1 LTVRKKA
8 LHSFLIA
15 GMMLGN
21 MNGTIVHG
29 ISTVSTS
36 NNVQTQPTKKGIET
50 KTSNKTTSDTV
61 VNKNTKS
68 ETTTESSKKKEQK
81 TEEQKTEEQKTKE
94 QVKETEKLIKGLI
107 SPRYAIEPPTS
118 IPVAP
123 NQLSV
128 EHGNILSEYIQ
139 NGIRSKFDISSDT
152 LTVGDTIVLTNVSP
166 IYYRESP
173 IPLYKPGSGYH
184 TRVENLSPLRDNGAA
199 HPRPVYTINVES
211 KSGNWRMQ
219 LTPTEQATAE
229 DMNLGEIGV
238 VFTRLKLAP
247 PQEEIFEIPRFPY
260 SYWWGNADEGGY
272 SIERISTEFSFD
284 GFSKTNIG
292 NIKASVKEG
301 SHTLEHQQKIPDP
314 KEYIKVDN
322 TRGTVSYE
330 WVKVPDS
337 TKIGKQE
344 VSIKVSDES
353 GRAPVT
359 VNFDLEIKPLIK
371 AIKDSIQIYQ
381 NDPVPKIEEIFEVTH
396 QGSYQLSWVTSTST
410 STPGMY
416 SWQAKVLTQDGREAT
431 ANVNVEIIP
440 DEGLEI
446 ELNSIDEQQLGNTT
460 SLLSNNRFK
469 ELIKKVSFRGTPID
483 IDSLELV
490 GAESLEPNYDTVGEQ
505 ILRLTVQGRRPD
517 VNAMTKG
524 TVEAKVNVR
533 WGSTI
538 LMKTSNGESAGA
550 FSLTLDNSSSNSIPL
565 KITRGLSSPLDVP
578 VGPQVSPF
586 SLYYSFEILRN
597 QQVTYSQDVSNRATL
612 QQIIN
617 QFGNSS
623 STIDVRLNDVIKIY
637 HPEHTINSSV
647 VMIDEKEN
655 DFTYDTPYAY
665 YKVTAYG
672 FEPIPLLDAEVSQ
685 KSFVLGEN
693 TKNIDPASLLKHVT
707 INGRVIDNSLYQ
719 VESSVDFDT
728 STIGTRSM
736 RLKVSMNDGLATKE
750 FDVDY
755 QVKWGSTILL
765 KGLDDATV
773 GAFSLLKE
781 NDQWALHASQ
791 GVSGTDLSQP
801 VNNHFGRDI
810 YYGIE
815 VIENITTKYQYNVL
829 GNQSIREGI
838 EGFNQGKPLNVKQGD
853 VIKVYHAE
861 PTGNSLLMQ
870 DELAKDFTMGSN
882 DAYYEVTEHGLEP
895 ILAISTDTKPQEFSL
910 GDDAAG
916 IDGTQ
921 LINQVTINGTELT
934 PDLYTVKQ
942 LGNFDTTTVGQK
954 ELAIQF
960 DTKDGVV
967 SKVITV
973 PYEVKWGRTIV
984 MKSSTGG
991 SAGVF
996 SLQTTNTTRQLKIH
1010 HGFDSPLDER
1020 LGNDQDLYYS
1030 IEVLRGEKVQYSQKV
1045 PGRVTLQDVI
1055 NSFGTNGTPAVTVQL
1070 DDVIKIYHPQKSPGS
1085 SVLMVDE
1092 LEEDF
1097 TYGSDYAYY
1106 KVTTYGFEAMPVME
1120 VHTANKAFYLAQDV
1134 STASDAELIDRV
1146 TINGKTVDPEEYT
1159 IERRSEIDTTTIGN
1173 KNVAMRVKMNDG
1185 LSSVQLELPY
1195 QVKWGST
1202 FVLKGEE
1209 KEGKRGIVGSFSLLD
1224 QNDELAIYATK
1235 GEDETELNA
1244 PVNPAYGRNAYYRI
1258 DILADPKNKANSLF
1272 PDNIKYTYEVAGNQT
1287 VRQAIEGFNNG
1298 QSLPVEEGDIFR
1310 VYHAETDNQNLL
1322 MWDDIVKNYTAGLNY
1337 AYYEVKNGEFEPITM
1352 IHADVASQELVLGED
1367 TSEVDVTTLVE
1378 NVAFNG
1384 QSLNTELYKVEQT
1397 GAFDTHTT
1405 GEKTVTV
1412 KVSTADGVS
1421 STDIEVPYEVKWGST
1436 IHLKNRKGE
1445 TVGSFGLLK
1454 NSKQIEIQSVQGT
1467 DQTVLKNRVNEYD
1480 DTEVYYGIEILNERK
1495 QSKYQYEVRGTQ
1507 TIEQAISR
1515 FNTGKALAVTP
1526 GDIVKVYHVDTSN
1539 NLLMAEENERNY
1551 TYGSNYAYY
1560 KVTDYGFE
1568 PTGELTVEP
1577 AQPSFA
1583 QGTERVDLKS
1593 LVKEVKVNGRVI
1605 PKNVYTVSLD
1615 GTSEIDTE
1623 TMGSRFVSLDVKV
1636 DRSYGSLSTRTESS
1650 YEIVEPGQE
1659 TTPGEEDANAG
1670 GAEGTDTSN
1679 DPDADG
1685 ISAETGLG
1693 EGSAAEGDESK
1704 LPQTNQTI
1712 NRVLPYIGAC
1722 FLLIVGFVL
1731 WKRKTSKKSFDKQ

>member
-1 LTVRKKA
+1 MKKTKI
-8 LHSFLIA
+8 LNSLMII
-15 GMMLGN
+15 GLVLGS
-21 MNGTIVHG
+21 MNDAVVQA
-29 ISTVSTS
+29 ISS
-36 NNVQTQPTKKGIET
+36 IESKT
-50 KTSNKTTSDTV
+50 EKTSLVEKKQFSIEPNKEEDKINNKKIAIKDESNEKPIEKNKRTSARNNNPSDNFDSVQGNNGNYFKPTTDATLL
-61 VNKNTKS
+61 KIG
-68 ETTTESSKKKEQK
+68 
-81 TEEQKTEEQKTKE
+81 EEQAARVQSDLSKTSINISNLQH
-94 QVKETEKLIKGLI
+94 EKDDSFEVLNFSTCIFPNDKGLVMW
-107 SPRYAIEPPTS
+107 
-118 IPVAP
+118 PVGGR
-123 NQLSV
+123 NVYWTQVDS
-128 EHGNILSEYIQ
+128 NS
-139 NGIRSKFDISSDT
+139 GI
-152 LTVGDTIVLTNVSP
+152 
-166 IYYRESP
+166 
-173 IPLYKPGSGYH
+173 
-184 TRVENLSPLRDNGAA
+184 
-199 HPRPVYTINVES
+199 
-211 KSGNWRMQ
+211 WRMR
-219 LTPTEQATAE
+219 LYAALDSKNEPYLNAK
-229 DMNLGEIGV
+229 
-238 VFTRLKLAP
+238 FTRLKYGSVRGNEVFAFPRVAYVSSPTSNINDMKPFLTKATFEVRLP
-247 PQEEIFEIPRFPY
+247 TAEEEIGKIV
-260 SYWWGNADEGGY
+260 A
-272 SIERISTEFSFD
+272 T
-284 GFSKTNIG
+284 
-292 NIKASVKEG
+292 AKEG
-301 SHTLEHQQKIPDP
+301 THKLMQNAQPIPNPETYLDV
-314 KEYIKVDN
+314 KN
-322 TRGTVSYE
+322 TRG
-330 WVKVPDS
+330 KVEYSWKIAPDTTKVGKQD
-337 TKIGKQE
+337 TKILVK
-344 VSIKVSDES
+344 DES
-353 GRAPVT
+353 GREIEVVVPIT
-359 VNFDLEIKPLIK
+359 VEPLDVEIKGKPGPF
-371 AIKDSIQIYQ
+371 DIYQ
-381 NDPVPKIEEIFEVTH
+381 YDKLPDVTEYFEVTNLY
-396 QGSYQLSWVTSTST
+396 GTYTLKWFDDVNTDS
-410 STPGMY
+410 PGEQT
-416 SWQAKVLTQDGREAT
+416 WRAKVTTSDGREAT
-431 ANVNVEIIP
+431 SSIQMDVTP
-440 DEGLEI
+440 HEGLKVNLKSI
-446 ELNSIDEQQLGNTT
+446 EDRKLGYNYPTFAT
-460 SLLSNNRFK
+460 N
-469 ELIKKVSFRGTPID
+469 FRD
-483 IDSLELV
+483 YIDSVPMHGEPVELRDLEFIPQ
-490 GAESLEPNYDTVGEQ
+490 ESVEADYRIGGLQT
-505 ILRLTVQGRRPD
+505 LKLTVQIKHPNSG
-517 VNAMTKG
+517 VMIKG
-524 TVEAKVNVR
+524 TGEVTLNVL
-533 WGSTI
+533 WDHSI
-538 LMKTSNGESAGA
+538 LMKSINGESAGS
-550 FSLTLDNSSSNSIPL
+550 FTLRTDNSGNETAKVVFGMGIPTSIN
-565 KITRGLSSPLDVP
+565 TA
-578 VGPQVSPF
+578 VGPQSSPF
-586 SLYYSFEILRN
+586 SLYYSFEVLRGET
-597 QQVTYSQDVSNRATL
+597 VVYSQEVTNRATW
-612 QQIIN
+612 QQIMDK
-617 QFGNSS
+617 FGDSTG
-623 STIDVRLNDVIKIY
+623 TIDVRYGDVIKIY
-637 HPEHTINSSV
+637 HPERTPNSSV
-647 VMIDEKEN
+647 LMIDEQEQ
-655 DFTYDTPYAY
+655 DYTYDTAYAY
-665 YKVTAYG
+665 YKITPYG
-672 FEPIPLLDAEVSQ
+672 FDPFPLLEAEASQ

-693 TKNIDPASLLKHVT
+693 TKTIDPASLIKNVT
-707 INGRVIDNSLYQ
+707 INGRVVDSSLYE
-719 VESSVDFDT
+719 VESLIDFDT
-728 STIGTRSM
+728 SSIGTRKM
-736 RLKVSMNDGLATKE
+736 KLKVTMNDGLSAEE
-750 FDVDY
+750 FEVDY
-755 QVKWGSTILL
+755 QVKWGSTFVL
-765 KGLDDATV
+765 KGLNDATV

-781 NDQWALHASQ
+781 DDQWALHASQ

-829 GNQSIREGI
+829 GNQSIRDGI
-838 EGFNQGKPLNVKQGD
+838 EGFNQGKPLDVKQGD

-861 PTGNSLLMQ
+861 PAGNSLLMQ

-895 ILAISTDTKPQEFSL
+895 ILAISTDTKPQEFNL
-910 GDDAAG
+910 GDDASG

-973 PYEVKWGRTIV
+973 PYKVKWGRTIV

-1030 IEVLRGEKVQYSQKV
+1030 IEVLRGERVHYSQEV

-1055 NSFGTNGTPAVTVQL
+1055 NSFGTNGTQAVTVQL

-1134 STASDAELIDRV
+1134 TTAADAELIDRV

-1173 KNVAMRVKMNDG
+1173 KNVSMRVKMNDG

-1202 FVLKGEE
+1202 FVL
-1209 KEGKRGIVGSFSLLD
+1209 
-1224 QNDELAIYATK
+1224 K

-1352 IHADVASQELVLGED
+1352 IYADVASQELVLGED
-1367 TSEVDVTTLVE
+1367 TSEVDVTTLIE

-1384 QSLNTELYKVEQT
+1384 QSLNTELYKVEQM

-1515 FNTGKALAVTP
+1515 FNTGKSLAVTP

-1539 NLLMAEENERNY
+1539 NLLMAEESERNY

-1659 TTPGEEDANAG
+1659 TAPGEEDAS
-1670 GAEGTDTSN
+1670 AEDGTGTSN

-1722 FLLIVGFVL
+1722 FLLIVGFVF
-1731 WKRKTSKKSFDKQ
+1731 WKRKMSKKSFDKQ

>member
-1 LTVRKKA
+1 MDKNTITAKNSEDYGQIIEQGVKERFNYIYSEIMKTYNHKFTVGEVIQVEGPYRVWNFQKEEPGLGIPGDYLTNQ
-8 LHSFLIA
+8 LIYLIA
-15 GMMLGN
+15 FDKLN
-21 MNGTIVHG
+21 N
-29 ISTVSTS
+29 VSTS
-36 NNVQTQPTKKGIET
+36 EG
-50 KTSNKTTSDTV
+50 TT
-61 VNKNTKS
+61 
-68 ETTTESSKKKEQK
+68 
-81 TEEQKTEEQKTKE
+81 
-94 QVKETEKLIKGLI
+94 
-107 SPRYAIEPPTS
+107 
-118 IPVAP
+118 
-123 NQLSV
+123 
-128 EHGNILSEYIQ
+128 
-139 NGIRSKFDISSDT
+139 
-152 LTVGDTIVLTNVSP
+152 
-166 IYYRESP
+166 
-173 IPLYKPGSGYH
+173 
-184 TRVENLSPLRDNGAA
+184 
-199 HPRPVYTINVES
+199 
-211 KSGNWRMQ
+211 KSGNWHVRFHLRESSNPLDNTVDITM
-219 LTPTEQATAE
+219 
-229 DMNLGEIGV
+229 
-238 VFTRLKLAP
+238 TRLANNPVAGNEVIEDIRLDHIYSMGNGYKLYP
-247 PQEEIFEIPRFPY
+247 MNGSVSFT
-260 SYWWGNADEGGY
+260 SADEA
-272 SIERISTEFSFD
+272 
-284 GFSKTNIG
+284 IG
-292 NIKASVKEG
+292 
-301 SHTLEHQQKIPDP
+301 D
-314 KEYIKVDN
+314 IKVTVKNGPHNLDEGQDVTN
-322 TRGTVSYE
+322 LQLLDYLNVSNEKGTVSASWVE
-330 WVKVPDS
+330 KPDTAKVGEQKGKVKV
-337 TKIGKQE
+337 T
-344 VSIKVSDES
+344 
-353 GRAPVT
+353 
-359 VNFDLEIKPLIK
+359 
-371 AIKDSIQIYQ
+371 DSITSRETVVEVPFVVKPGPLKMTPKVGNFEIYQ
-381 NDPVPKIEEIFEVTH
+381 YDKLPEATNYFDVPNANGTYTVEWLNNVNTD
-396 QGSYQLSWVTSTST
+396 V
-410 STPGMY
+410 PGLQN
-416 SWQAKVLTQDGREAT
+416 WQAKATASDGRTAEASVSF
-431 ANVNVEIIP
+431 NVTP
-440 DEGLEI
+440 HEGLKVQLKPI
-446 ELNSIDEQQLGNTT
+446 EERVMGNEYPSFASNFKDYIDTVTMHGET
-460 SLLSNNRFK
+460 
-469 ELIKKVSFRGTPID
+469 VPID
-483 IDSLELV
+483 NLEFVASESSTPDYTYV
-490 GAESLEPNYDTVGEQ
+490 GTQSVK
-505 ILRLTVQGRRPD
+505 LTVQTRHPNSG
-517 VNAMTKG
+517 AIIKG
-524 TVEAKVNVR
+524 TGETTLNVL
-533 WGSTI
+533 WGHTIFMKST
-538 LMKTSNGESAGA
+538 TGNSAGA
-550 FSLTLDNSSSNSIPL
+550 FSLKTDNSGSSTAKIVFGTGIPS
-565 KITRGLSSPLDVP
+565 TMNTA
-578 VGPQVSPF
+578 VGPLTSPF
-586 SLYYSFEILRN
+586 SLYYSFEVLRGATT
-597 QQVTYSQDVSNRATL
+597 VYSQDVSNRATL
-612 QQIIN
+612 QQIMD
-617 QFGNSS
+617 QFGNTS
-623 STIDVRLNDVIKIY
+623 STIDVRYGDVIKIY
-637 HPEHTINSSV
+637 HPERTPNSSV
-647 VMIDEKEN
+647 VMIDEKEE
-655 DFTYDTPYAY
+655 DYTYDSEYAY
-665 YKVTAYG
+665 YKITPYG
-672 FEPIPLLDAEVSQ
+672 FDPFPVLDAEPSQ

-693 TKNIDPASLLKHVT
+693 TSVIEPASLLKNVT
-707 INGRVIDNSLYQ
+707 INGRAIDSKDYT
-719 VESSVDFDT
+719 VEALVDFDT
-728 STIGTRSM
+728 HAIGSRKMNLNVTT
-736 RLKVSMNDGLATKE
+736 NDGLATKE
-750 FDVDY
+750 FEVDY
-755 QVKWGSTILL
+755 QVKWGSTFVL

-801 VNNHFGRDI
+801 VNNYFGRDT

-815 VIENITTKYQYNVL
+815 VIENITTKYQYNVR

-882 DAYYEVTEHGLEP
+882 DAYYEVTEYGLEP

-910 GDDAAG
+910 GDDATG

-921 LINQVTINGTELT
+921 LINQVTVNGTELT

-960 DTKDGVV
+960 DTKDGVL

-996 SLQTTNTTRQLKIH
+996 SLQTTNSTRQLKIH

-1030 IEVLRGEKVQYSQKV
+1030 IEVLRGERVQYSQEV

-1055 NSFGTNGTPAVTVQL
+1055 NSFGSNGTQAVNVQI

-1085 SVLMVDE
+1085 SVLMIDE
-1092 LEEDF
+1092 QEEDF

-1134 STASDAELIDRV
+1134 TNTSDAELIDRV

-1173 KNVAMRVKMNDG
+1173 KNVTMRVKMNDG
-1185 LSSVQLELPY
+1185 LSSMQIELPY

-1209 KEGKRGIVGSFSLLD
+1209 KEGKKGIVGSFSLLD

-1244 PVNPAYGRNAYYRI
+1244 PVNSAYGRNAYYRI

-1287 VRQAIEGFNNG
+1287 VRQAIQGFNNG
-1298 QSLPVEEGDIFR
+1298 QPLAVEEGDIFR
-1310 VYHAETDNQNLL
+1310 IYHAETDNQNLL

-1352 IHADVASQELVLGED
+1352 IQADVASQELVLGED
-1367 TSEVDVTTLVE
+1367 TSAVDATTLIDH
-1378 NVAFNG
+1378 VAFNG
-1384 QSLNTELYKVEQT
+1384 QSLNAELYKVEQT

-1412 KVSTADGVS
+1412 RVSTADGVS

-1454 NSKQIEIQSVQGT
+1454 NNKQIEIQSVQGT

-1515 FNTGKALAVTP
+1515 FNTGKPLAVTT

-1659 TTPGEEDANAG
+1659 TTPGEEDAS
-1670 GAEGTDTSN
+1670 AEGSTGTSN
-1679 DPDADG
+1679 DSEADG

-1693 EGSAAEGDESK
+1693 EGSGAEGDESK

-1712 NRVLPYIGAC
+1712 NQVLPYVGAC
-1722 FLLIVGFVL
+1722 FLLVVGFVL
-1731 WKRKTSKKSFDKQ
+1731 WKRKMSKKSVDKQ

>member
-1 LTVRKKA
+1 MSIRRKII
-8 LHSFLIA
+8 HSVLVG
-15 GMMLGN
+15 GMLLGN
-21 MNGTIVHG
+21 LNGVIVQSVSAVTQRNNEQV
-29 ISTVSTS
+29 ISNKKSLTNNVMGTKENNTVS
-36 NNVQTQPTKKGIET
+36 
-50 KTSNKTTSDTV
+50 SNKAKK
-61 VNKNTKS
+61 VNENNLNTRYSEEEVKKIIAEAIDDRFGYLYSEAMKS
-68 ETTTESSKKKEQK
+68 FDHNFKIGEAIKVEGDYRTWNFP
-81 TEEQKTEEQKTKE
+81 TEE
-94 QVKETEKLIKGLI
+94 
-107 SPRYAIEPPTS
+107 PS
-118 IPVAP
+118 IPIPESYLVGQIYLINRMTLNP
-123 NQLSV
+123 
-128 EHGNILSEYIQ
+128 EWTSE
-139 NGIRSKFDISSDT
+139 GIT
-152 LTVGDTIVLTNVSP
+152 
-166 IYYRESP
+166 
-173 IPLYKPGSGYH
+173 
-184 TRVENLSPLRDNGAA
+184 
-199 HPRPVYTINVES
+199 
-211 KSGNWRMQ
+211 KSGNWHVRFELKDRGQTLDNAGATITMTRLANNPVNGNEILENVRLDHLYSLRSNGFGIELYRMNGNVSF
-219 LTPTEQATAE
+219 LSAEQAIGDIKVTVKNGSHNLDEGQDVANLKLLDYLDVSNAKGTVSASWVEKPDTSKVGEQKGKVKVTDSVTSRETIVDVPFNVKPGPLRMTAKSGNFEVYQYDRLPDPKDYFEVPNANGTYIVEWLSNVNTNVSGVQNWQAKATAE
-229 DMNLGEIGV
+229 DGRTAE
-238 VFTRLKLAP
+238 
-247 PQEEIFEIPRFPY
+247 
-260 SYWWGNADEGGY
+260 
-272 SIERISTEFSFD
+272 
-284 GFSKTNIG
+284 
-292 NIKASVKEG
+292 ASVTINVKPHEG
-301 SHTLEHQQKIPDP
+301 LKVQLKPIEDRVMGN
-314 KEYIKVDN
+314 EYPSFASNFKDYIDSVTMNGVPVAVD
-322 TRGTVSYE
+322 
-330 WVKVPDS
+330 
-337 TKIGKQE
+337 
-344 VSIKVSDES
+344 
-353 GRAPVT
+353 
-359 VNFDLEIKPLIK
+359 DLE
-371 AIKDSIQIYQ
+371 
-381 NDPVPKIEEIFEVTH
+381 F
-396 QGSYQLSWVTSTST
+396 
-410 STPGMY
+410 
-416 SWQAKVLTQDGREAT
+416 
-431 ANVNVEIIP
+431 VE
-440 DEGLEI
+440 
-446 ELNSIDEQQLGNTT
+446 
-460 SLLSNNRFK
+460 
-469 ELIKKVSFRGTPID
+469 
-483 IDSLELV
+483 
-490 GAESLEPNYDTVGEQ
+490 AESSEPNFTYTGTQPVK
-505 ILRLTVQGRRPD
+505 LTVQTRHSNSG
-517 VNAMTKG
+517 VMIKG
-524 TVEAKVNVR
+524 TGETTVNVL
-533 WGSTI
+533 WGHTI
-538 LMKTSNGESAGA
+538 YMRSATGASAGS
-550 FSLTLDNSSSNSIPL
+550 FSLKTDNSGNPTAKIVFGTGIP
-565 KITRGLSSPLDVP
+565 SAMNVA
-578 VGPQVSPF
+578 VGPLSSPF
-586 SLYYSFEILRN
+586 SLYYSFEVLRGN
-597 QQVTYSQDVSNRATL
+597 TVVYSQDVSNRATL
-612 QQIIN
+612 QQIMD
-617 QFGNSS
+617 QFGNTS
-623 STIDVRLNDVIKIY
+623 STIDVRYDDVIKIY
-637 HPEHTINSSV
+637 HPERTPNSSV
-647 VMIDEKEN
+647 VMIDEKEE
-655 DFTYDTPYAY
+655 DYTYDSEYAY
-665 YKVTAYG
+665 YKITPYG
-672 FEPIPLLDAEVSQ
+672 FDPFPVLDAESSQ

-693 TKNIDPASLLKHVT
+693 TSMIEPASLLKNVT
-707 INGRVIDNSLYQ
+707 INGRTIDSKDYT
-719 VESSVDFDT
+719 VEALVDFDT
-728 STIGTRSM
+728 HAIGARKMNLNVTT
-736 RLKVSMNDGLATKE
+736 NDGLATKE
-750 FDVDY
+750 FEVDY
-755 QVKWGSTILL
+755 QVKWGSTFVL
-765 KGLDDATV
+765 KGLDNATV

-781 NDQWALHASQ
+781 NDQWALHASP

-801 VNNHFGRDI
+801 VNNHFGRDT

-910 GDDAAG
+910 GDDATG

-1030 IEVLRGEKVQYSQKV
+1030 IEVLRGERVQYSQEV

-1055 NSFGTNGTPAVTVQL
+1055 NGFGTNGTQAVTVQL

-1134 STASDAELIDRV
+1134 TTAADAELIDRV

-1159 IERRSEIDTTTIGN
+1159 IERRSEIDTTTVGN

-1185 LSSVQLELPY
+1185 LTSVQVELPY

-1202 FVLKGEE
+1202 FILKGEE
-1209 KEGKRGIVGSFSLLD
+1209 KEGKKGIVGSFSLLD
-1224 QNDELAIYATK
+1224 QNDQLAIYATK

-1244 PVNPAYGRNAYYRI
+1244 PVNSAYGRNAYYRI

-1272 PDNIKYTYEVAGNQT
+1272 PNNIKYTYEVAGNQT

-1367 TSEVDVTTLVE
+1367 TSEVDVTTLID

-1515 FNTGKALAVTP
+1515 FNTGKSLAVTP

-1583 QGTERVDLKS
+1583 QGTARVDLKS

-1615 GTSEIDTE
+1615 GSSEIDTE

-1659 TTPGEEDANAG
+1659 TTPGEEDAS
-1670 GAEGTDTSN
+1670 AEDGTGTSN
-1679 DPDADG
+1679 DPNADG

-1722 FLLIVGFVL
+1722 FLLVVGFVL
-1731 WKRKTSKKSFDKQ
+1731 WKRKMSKKSFDKQ

>member
-1 LTVRKKA
+1 MSIRRKII
-8 LHSFLIA
+8 HSVLVG
-15 GMMLGN
+15 GMLLGN
-21 MNGTIVHG
+21 LNRVIVQSVSAVTQRNNEQVISNKKSLTNNVMGTKKNN
-29 ISTVSTS
+29 TVS
-36 NNVQTQPTKKGIET
+36 
-50 KTSNKTTSDTV
+50 SNKAKK
-61 VNKNTKS
+61 VNENNLNTRYSEEEVKKIIAEAIDDRFGYLYSEAMKS
-68 ETTTESSKKKEQK
+68 FDHNFKIGEAIKVEGDYRTWNFP
-81 TEEQKTEEQKTKE
+81 TEE
-94 QVKETEKLIKGLI
+94 
-107 SPRYAIEPPTS
+107 PS
-118 IPVAP
+118 IPIPESYLVGQIYLINRMTLNP
-123 NQLSV
+123 
-128 EHGNILSEYIQ
+128 EWTSE
-139 NGIRSKFDISSDT
+139 GIT
-152 LTVGDTIVLTNVSP
+152 
-166 IYYRESP
+166 
-173 IPLYKPGSGYH
+173 
-184 TRVENLSPLRDNGAA
+184 
-199 HPRPVYTINVES
+199 
-211 KSGNWRMQ
+211 KSGNWHVRFELKDRGQTLDNAGATITMTRLANNPVNGNEILENVRLDHLYSLRSNGFGIELYRMNGNVSF
-219 LTPTEQATAE
+219 LSAEQAIGDIKVTVKNGPHNLDEGQDVANLKLLDYLDVSNAKGTVSASWVEKPDTSKVGEQKGKVKVTDSVTSRETIVDVPFNVKPGPLRMTAKSGNFEVYQYDRLPDPKDYFEVPNANGTYIVEWLSNVNTNVSGVQNWQAKATAE
-229 DMNLGEIGV
+229 DGRTAE
-238 VFTRLKLAP
+238 
-247 PQEEIFEIPRFPY
+247 
-260 SYWWGNADEGGY
+260 
-272 SIERISTEFSFD
+272 
-284 GFSKTNIG
+284 
-292 NIKASVKEG
+292 ASVTINVKPHEG
-301 SHTLEHQQKIPDP
+301 LNVQLKPIEDRVMGN
-314 KEYIKVDN
+314 EYPSFASNFKDYIDSVTMNGVPVAVD
-322 TRGTVSYE
+322 
-330 WVKVPDS
+330 
-337 TKIGKQE
+337 
-344 VSIKVSDES
+344 
-353 GRAPVT
+353 
-359 VNFDLEIKPLIK
+359 DLE
-371 AIKDSIQIYQ
+371 
-381 NDPVPKIEEIFEVTH
+381 F
-396 QGSYQLSWVTSTST
+396 
-410 STPGMY
+410 
-416 SWQAKVLTQDGREAT
+416 
-431 ANVNVEIIP
+431 VE
-440 DEGLEI
+440 
-446 ELNSIDEQQLGNTT
+446 
-460 SLLSNNRFK
+460 
-469 ELIKKVSFRGTPID
+469 
-483 IDSLELV
+483 
-490 GAESLEPNYDTVGEQ
+490 AESSEPNFTYTGTQPVK
-505 ILRLTVQGRRPD
+505 LTVQTRHSNSG
-517 VNAMTKG
+517 VMIKG
-524 TVEAKVNVR
+524 TGETTINVI
-533 WGSTI
+533 WGHTI
-538 LMKTSNGESAGA
+538 YMRSATGASAGS
-550 FSLTLDNSSSNSIPL
+550 FSLKTDNSGNPTAKIVFGTGIP
-565 KITRGLSSPLDVP
+565 SAMNVA
-578 VGPQVSPF
+578 VGPLSSPF
-586 SLYYSFEILRN
+586 SLYYSFEVLRGDT
-597 QQVTYSQDVSNRATL
+597 VVYSQDVSNRATL
-612 QQIIN
+612 QQIMD
-617 QFGNSS
+617 QFGNTSS
-623 STIDVRLNDVIKIY
+623 MIDVRYDDVIKIY
-637 HPEHTINSSV
+637 HPERTPNSSV
-647 VMIDEKEN
+647 VMIDEKEE
-655 DFTYDTPYAY
+655 DYTYDSEYAY
-665 YKVTAYG
+665 YKITPYG
-672 FEPIPLLDAEVSQ
+672 FDPFPVLDAESSQ

-693 TKNIDPASLLKHVT
+693 TSVIEPASLLKNVT
-707 INGRVIDNSLYQ
+707 INGRTIDSKDYT
-719 VESSVDFDT
+719 VEALVDFDT
-728 STIGTRSM
+728 HTIGARKMNLNVTT
-736 RLKVSMNDGLATKE
+736 NDGLATKE
-750 FDVDY
+750 FEVDY
-755 QVKWGSTILL
+755 QVKWGSTFVL

-838 EGFNQGKPLNVKQGD
+838 EGFNQGKPLDVKQGD

-1030 IEVLRGEKVQYSQKV
+1030 IEVLRGERVQYSQEV

-1055 NSFGTNGTPAVTVQL
+1055 NSFGTNGTQAVTVQL

-1134 STASDAELIDRV
+1134 TTVADAELIDRV

-1244 PVNPAYGRNAYYRI
+1244 PVNSAYGRNAYYRI

-1298 QSLPVEEGDIFR
+1298 ESLPVEEGDIFR

-1515 FNTGKALAVTP
+1515 FNTGKSLAVTT

-1659 TTPGEEDANAG
+1659 TTPGEEDATAG
-1670 GAEGTDTSN
+1670 EGAEGTDTSN
-1679 DPDADG
+1679 DPDAEG

-1693 EGSAAEGDESK
+1693 EAYGADGNGSN

-1712 NRVLPYIGAC
+1712 NRVLPYIGVC
-1722 FLLIVGFVL
+1722 LLLAVGFVL
-1731 WKRKTSKKSFDKQ
+1731 WKRKTAKN

>member
-1 LTVRKKA
+1 MSIRRKII
-8 LHSFLIA
+8 HSVLVG
-15 GMMLGN
+15 GMLLGN
-21 MNGTIVHG
+21 LNGVIVQSVSAVTQRNNEQV
-29 ISTVSTS
+29 ISNKKSLTNNVMGTKENNTVS
-36 NNVQTQPTKKGIET
+36 
-50 KTSNKTTSDTV
+50 SNKAKKVNENNLNTRYSEEEVKKIIAEAIDDRFGYLYSEAMTSFDHNFKIGEAIKVEGDYRTW
-61 VNKNTKS
+61 NFP
-68 ETTTESSKKKEQK
+68 
-81 TEEQKTEEQKTKE
+81 TEE
-94 QVKETEKLIKGLI
+94 
-107 SPRYAIEPPTS
+107 PS
-118 IPVAP
+118 IPIPESYLVGQIYLINRMTLNP
-123 NQLSV
+123 
-128 EHGNILSEYIQ
+128 EWTSE
-139 NGIRSKFDISSDT
+139 GIT
-152 LTVGDTIVLTNVSP
+152 
-166 IYYRESP
+166 
-173 IPLYKPGSGYH
+173 
-184 TRVENLSPLRDNGAA
+184 
-199 HPRPVYTINVES
+199 
-211 KSGNWRMQ
+211 KSGNWHVRFELKDRGQTLDNAGATITMTRLANNPVNGNEILENVRLDHLYSLRSNGFGIELYRMNGNVSF
-219 LTPTEQATAE
+219 LSAEQAIGDIKVTVKNGPHNLDEGQDVANLKLLDYLDVSNAKGTVSASWVEKPDTSKVGEQKGKVKVTDSVTSRETIVDVPFNVKPGPLRMTAKSGNFEVYQYDRLPDPKDYFEVPNANGTYIVEWLSNVNTNVSGVQNWQAKATAE
-229 DMNLGEIGV
+229 DGRTAE
-238 VFTRLKLAP
+238 
-247 PQEEIFEIPRFPY
+247 
-260 SYWWGNADEGGY
+260 
-272 SIERISTEFSFD
+272 
-284 GFSKTNIG
+284 
-292 NIKASVKEG
+292 ASVTINVKPHEG
-301 SHTLEHQQKIPDP
+301 LKVQLKPIEDRVMGN
-314 KEYIKVDN
+314 EYPSFASNFKDYIDSVTMNGVPVAVD
-322 TRGTVSYE
+322 
-330 WVKVPDS
+330 
-337 TKIGKQE
+337 
-344 VSIKVSDES
+344 
-353 GRAPVT
+353 
-359 VNFDLEIKPLIK
+359 DLE
-371 AIKDSIQIYQ
+371 
-381 NDPVPKIEEIFEVTH
+381 F
-396 QGSYQLSWVTSTST
+396 
-410 STPGMY
+410 
-416 SWQAKVLTQDGREAT
+416 
-431 ANVNVEIIP
+431 VE
-440 DEGLEI
+440 
-446 ELNSIDEQQLGNTT
+446 
-460 SLLSNNRFK
+460 
-469 ELIKKVSFRGTPID
+469 
-483 IDSLELV
+483 
-490 GAESLEPNYDTVGEQ
+490 AESSEPNFTYTGTQPVK
-505 ILRLTVQGRRPD
+505 LTVQTRHSNSG
-517 VNAMTKG
+517 VMIKG
-524 TVEAKVNVR
+524 TGETTVNVL
-533 WGSTI
+533 WGHTI
-538 LMKTSNGESAGA
+538 YMRSATGASAGS
-550 FSLTLDNSSSNSIPL
+550 FSLKTDNSGNPTAKIVFGTGIP
-565 KITRGLSSPLDVP
+565 SAMNVA
-578 VGPQVSPF
+578 VGPLSSPF
-586 SLYYSFEILRN
+586 SLYYSFEVLRGN
-597 QQVTYSQDVSNRATL
+597 TVVYSQDVSNRATL
-612 QQIIN
+612 QQIMD
-617 QFGNSS
+617 QFGNTS
-623 STIDVRLNDVIKIY
+623 STIDVRYDDVIKIY
-637 HPEHTINSSV
+637 HPERTPNSSV
-647 VMIDEKEN
+647 VMIDEKEE
-655 DFTYDTPYAY
+655 DYTYDSEYAY
-665 YKVTAYG
+665 YKITPYG
-672 FEPIPLLDAEVSQ
+672 FDPFPVLDAESSQ

-693 TKNIDPASLLKHVT
+693 TSMIEPASLLKNVT
-707 INGRVIDNSLYQ
+707 INGRTIDSKDYT
-719 VESSVDFDT
+719 VEALVDFDT
-728 STIGTRSM
+728 HAIGARKMNLNVTT
-736 RLKVSMNDGLATKE
+736 NDGLATKE
-750 FDVDY
+750 FEVDY
-755 QVKWGSTILL
+755 QVKWGSTFVL
-765 KGLDDATV
+765 KGLDNATV

-781 NDQWALHASQ
+781 NDQWALHASP

-801 VNNHFGRDI
+801 VNNHFGRDT

-910 GDDAAG
+910 GDDATG

-1030 IEVLRGEKVQYSQKV
+1030 IEVLRGERVQYSQEV

-1055 NSFGTNGTPAVTVQL
+1055 KGFGTNGTQAVTVQL

-1134 STASDAELIDRV
+1134 TTAADAELIDRV

-1159 IERRSEIDTTTIGN
+1159 IERRSEIDTTTVGN

-1185 LSSVQLELPY
+1185 LTSVQVELPY

-1202 FVLKGEE
+1202 FILKGEE
-1209 KEGKRGIVGSFSLLD
+1209 KEGKKGIVGSFSLLD
-1224 QNDELAIYATK
+1224 QNDQLAIYATK

-1244 PVNPAYGRNAYYRI
+1244 PVNSAYGRNAYYRI

-1367 TSEVDVTTLVE
+1367 TSEVDVTTLID
-1378 NVAFNG
+1378 NVAFNR

-1515 FNTGKALAVTP
+1515 FNTGKSLAVTP

-1615 GTSEIDTE
+1615 GSSEIDTE

-1659 TTPGEEDANAG
+1659 TTPGEEDAS
-1670 GAEGTDTSN
+1670 AEDGTGTSN
-1679 DPDADG
+1679 DPNADG

-1722 FLLIVGFVL
+1722 FVLVVGFVL
-1731 WKRKTSKKSFDKQ
+1731 WKRKMSKKSFDKQ

>member
-1 LTVRKKA
+1 MSIRRKIIHSVLVGGMLLGNLNGVIVQGVSAVTQRNNEQVISNKKSLTNNVMGTKENNTISSNKAKKVNENNLNTRYSEEEVKKIIAEAIDDRFGYLYSEAMKSFDHNFKIGEAIKVEGDYRTWNFPTEEPSIPIPESYLVGQIYLINRMTLNPEWTSEGITRSGNWHVRFELKDRGQILDNA
-8 LHSFLIA
+8 GATVTITRLANNPVNGNEILENVRLDHLYSLRSNGFGIELYRMNGNVSFLSAEQAIGDIKVTVKNGPHNLDEGQDVA
-15 GMMLGN
+15 NLKLLDYLDVSNAKGTVSASWVEKPDTSKVGEQKGKVKVTDSVTSRETIVDVPFNVKPGPLRMTAKSGN
-21 MNGTIVHG
+21 FEIYQYDRLPDPKDYFDVPNANGTYSIEWL
-29 ISTVSTS
+29 S
-36 NNVQTQPTKKGIET
+36 N
-50 KTSNKTTSDTV
+50 
-61 VNKNTKS
+61 VN
-68 ETTTESSKKKEQK
+68 
-81 TEEQKTEEQKTKE
+81 
-94 QVKETEKLIKGLI
+94 
-107 SPRYAIEPPTS
+107 
-118 IPVAP
+118 
-123 NQLSV
+123 
-128 EHGNILSEYIQ
+128 
-139 NGIRSKFDISSDT
+139 
-152 LTVGDTIVLTNVSP
+152 TNVS
-166 IYYRESP
+166 
-173 IPLYKPGSGYH
+173 G
-184 TRVENLSPLRDNGAA
+184 VQ
-199 HPRPVYTINVES
+199 
-211 KSGNWRMQ
+211 NWQ
-219 LTPTEQATAE
+219 AKATAE
-229 DMNLGEIGV
+229 DGRTAE
-238 VFTRLKLAP
+238 
-247 PQEEIFEIPRFPY
+247 
-260 SYWWGNADEGGY
+260 
-272 SIERISTEFSFD
+272 
-284 GFSKTNIG
+284 
-292 NIKASVKEG
+292 ASVPINVKPHEG
-301 SHTLEHQQKIPDP
+301 LKVQLKPIEDRVMGNEYPSFASNFKDYIDSVTMHGVPVAVDDLEFVEAESSEPNFT
-314 KEYIKVDN
+314 Y
-322 TRGTVSYE
+322 T
-330 WVKVPDS
+330 
-337 TKIGKQE
+337 GKQ
-344 VSIKVSDES
+344 
-353 GRAPVT
+353 PV
-359 VNFDLEIKPLIK
+359 K
-371 AIKDSIQIYQ
+371 
-381 NDPVPKIEEIFEVTH
+381 
-396 QGSYQLSWVTSTST
+396 
-410 STPGMY
+410 
-416 SWQAKVLTQDGREAT
+416 
-431 ANVNVEIIP
+431 
-440 DEGLEI
+440 
-446 ELNSIDEQQLGNTT
+446 
-460 SLLSNNRFK
+460 
-469 ELIKKVSFRGTPID
+469 
-483 IDSLELV
+483 
-490 GAESLEPNYDTVGEQ
+490 
-505 ILRLTVQGRRPD
+505 LTVQTRHTNSG
-517 VNAMTKG
+517 VMIKG
-524 TVEAKVNVR
+524 TGETTINVL
-533 WGSTI
+533 WGHTI
-538 LMKTSNGESAGA
+538 YMRSATGASAGS
-550 FSLTLDNSSSNSIPL
+550 FSLKTDNSGNPTAKIVFGTGIP
-565 KITRGLSSPLDVP
+565 SAMNVA
-578 VGPQVSPF
+578 VGPLSSPF
-586 SLYYSFEILRN
+586 SLYYSFEVLRGDT
-597 QQVTYSQDVSNRATL
+597 VVYSQDVSNRATL
-612 QQIIN
+612 QQIMD
-617 QFGNSS
+617 QFGNTS
-623 STIDVRLNDVIKIY
+623 STIDVRYDDVIKIY
-637 HPEHTINSSV
+637 HPERTPNSSV
-647 VMIDEKEN
+647 VMIDEKEE
-655 DFTYDTPYAY
+655 DYTYDSEYAY
-665 YKVTAYG
+665 YKITPYG
-672 FEPIPLLDAEVSQ
+672 FDPFPVLDAESSQ

-693 TKNIDPASLLKHVT
+693 TSMIEPASLLKNVT
-707 INGRVIDNSLYQ
+707 INGRTIDSKDYT
-719 VESSVDFDT
+719 VEALVDFDT
-728 STIGTRSM
+728 HTIGARKMNLNVTT
-736 RLKVSMNDGLATKE
+736 NDGLATKE
-750 FDVDY
+750 FEVDY
-755 QVKWGSTILL
+755 QVKWGSTFVL

-910 GDDAAG
+910 GDDATE

-921 LINQVTINGTELT
+921 LINYVTINGTELT

-1030 IEVLRGEKVQYSQKV
+1030 IEVLRGEKVQYSQEV
-1045 PGRVTLQDVI
+1045 LGRVTLQDVI

-1106 KVTTYGFEAMPVME
+1106 KVTIYGFEAMPVME

-1134 STASDAELIDRV
+1134 TTAADAELIDRV

-1173 KNVAMRVKMNDG
+1173 KNVSMRVKMNDG

-1202 FVLKGEE
+1202 FILKGEE
-1209 KEGKRGIVGSFSLLD
+1209 KEEKRGIVGSFSLLD

-1244 PVNPAYGRNAYYRI
+1244 PVNSAYGRNAYYRI

-1384 QSLNTELYKVEQT
+1384 QSLNTELYKVEKT

-1515 FNTGKALAVTP
+1515 FNTGKSLAVTT

-1568 PTGELTVEP
+1568 PTGELTVES

-1670 GAEGTDTSN
+1670 GAEGTGTSN

>member
-1 LTVRKKA
+1 MKKTKI
-8 LHSFLIA
+8 LNSLMII
-15 GMMLGN
+15 GLVLGS
-21 MNGTIVHG
+21 MNDAVVQA
-29 ISTVSTS
+29 ISS
-36 NNVQTQPTKKGIET
+36 IESKT
-50 KTSNKTTSDTV
+50 EKTSLVEKKQFSIEPNKEEDKINNKKIAIKDESNEQPIEKNKRTSARNNNPSDNFDSVQGNNGNYFKPTTDATLL
-61 VNKNTKS
+61 KIG
-68 ETTTESSKKKEQK
+68 
-81 TEEQKTEEQKTKE
+81 EEQAARVQSDLSKTSINISNLQH
-94 QVKETEKLIKGLI
+94 EKDDSFEVLNFSTCIFPNDKGLVMWPI
-107 SPRYAIEPPTS
+107 NGGR
-118 IPVAP
+118 
-123 NQLSV
+123 NSV
-128 EHGNILSEYIQ
+128 YWTQVDSNS
-139 NGIRSKFDISSDT
+139 GI
-152 LTVGDTIVLTNVSP
+152 
-166 IYYRESP
+166 
-173 IPLYKPGSGYH
+173 
-184 TRVENLSPLRDNGAA
+184 
-199 HPRPVYTINVES
+199 
-211 KSGNWRMQ
+211 WRMR
-219 LTPTEQATAE
+219 LYAAMDSKNEPYLNAK
-229 DMNLGEIGV
+229 
-238 VFTRLKLAP
+238 FTRLKYGSVSGNEVFAFPRVAYLSNPTGHINDMKPFLTKATFEVRLP
-247 PQEEIFEIPRFPY
+247 TAEEEIGKIV
-260 SYWWGNADEGGY
+260 A
-272 SIERISTEFSFD
+272 T
-284 GFSKTNIG
+284 
-292 NIKASVKEG
+292 AKEG
-301 SHTLEHQQKIPDP
+301 THKLMQNAQPIPNPETYLDV
-314 KEYIKVDN
+314 KN
-322 TRGTVSYE
+322 TRG
-330 WVKVPDS
+330 KVEYSWKIAPDTTKVGKQD
-337 TKIGKQE
+337 TKILVK
-344 VSIKVSDES
+344 DES
-353 GRAPVT
+353 GREIEVVVPIT
-359 VNFDLEIKPLIK
+359 VEPLAVEIKGKPGPF
-371 AIKDSIQIYQ
+371 DIYQ
-381 NDPVPKIEEIFEVTH
+381 YDKLPDVTEYFEVTNLY
-396 QGSYQLSWVTSTST
+396 GTYTLKWFDDVNTDS
-410 STPGMY
+410 PGEQT
-416 SWQAKVLTQDGREAT
+416 WRAKVTTSDGREAT
-431 ANVNVEIIP
+431 SSIQMDVTP
-440 DEGLEI
+440 HEGLKVNLKSI
-446 ELNSIDEQQLGNTT
+446 EDRKLGYNYPTFAT
-460 SLLSNNRFK
+460 N
-469 ELIKKVSFRGTPID
+469 FRD
-483 IDSLELV
+483 YIDSVTMHGEPVELRDLEFIPQESAEADYRIV
-490 GAESLEPNYDTVGEQ
+490 GLQT
-505 ILRLTVQGRRPD
+505 LKLTVQTKHPNSG
-517 VNAMTKG
+517 VMIKG
-524 TVEAKVNVR
+524 TGEVTLNVL
-533 WGSTI
+533 WDHSI
-538 LMKTSNGESAGA
+538 LMKSINGESAGS
-550 FSLTLDNSSSNSIPL
+550 FTLRTDNSGNETAKVVFGMGIPTSIN
-565 KITRGLSSPLDVP
+565 TA
-578 VGPQVSPF
+578 VGPQSTPF
-586 SLYYSFEILRN
+586 SLYYSFEVLRGET
-597 QQVTYSQDVSNRATL
+597 VIYSQEVTNRATW
-612 QQIIN
+612 QQIMDK
-617 QFGNSS
+617 FGDSTG
-623 STIDVRLNDVIKIY
+623 TIDVHYGDVIKIY
-637 HPEHTINSSV
+637 HPERTPNSSV
-647 VMIDEKEN
+647 LMIDEQEQ
-655 DFTYDTPYAY
+655 DYTYDTTYAY
-665 YKVTAYG
+665 YKITPYG
-672 FEPIPLLDAEVSQ
+672 FDPFPLLEAEASQ

-693 TKNIDPASLLKHVT
+693 TKTIDPASLIKNVT
-707 INGRVIDNSLYQ
+707 INGRLVDSSSYE
-719 VESSVDFDT
+719 VESLIDFDT
-728 STIGTRSM
+728 SSIGTRKM
-736 RLKVSMNDGLATKE
+736 KLKVTMNDGLSAEE
-750 FDVDY
+750 FEVDY
-755 QVKWGSTILL
+755 QVKWGSTFVL
-765 KGLDDATV
+765 KGLNDATV

-791 GVSGTDLSQP
+791 GVNGTDLSQP

-829 GNQSIREGI
+829 GNQSIKEGI
-838 EGFNQGKPLNVKQGD
+838 EGFNQGKPLTVKQGD

-870 DELAKDFTMGSN
+870 DEIAKDFTMGSN

-910 GDDAAG
+910 GDDASG

-973 PYEVKWGRTIV
+973 PYKVKWGRTIV

-1010 HGFDSPLDER
+1010 QGFDSPLDER

-1030 IEVLRGEKVQYSQKV
+1030 IEVLRGEKVQYSQEV
-1045 PGRVTLQDVI
+1045 PGRVTLQEVI

-1085 SVLMVDE
+1085 SILMVDE

-1134 STASDAELIDRV
+1134 TTVADAELIDRV

-1159 IERRSEIDTTTIGN
+1159 IERRSEIDTKTIGN

-1202 FVLKGEE
+1202 FILKGEE

-1224 QNDELAIYATK
+1224 QNDQLAIYATK

-1352 IHADVASQELVLGED
+1352 IYADVASQELVLGED
-1367 TSEVDVTTLVE
+1367 TSEVDVTTLID

-1384 QSLNTELYKVEQT
+1384 QSLNSELYKVEQT

-1515 FNTGKALAVTP
+1515 FNTGKSLAVTP

-1539 NLLMAEENERNY
+1539 NLLMAEESERNY

-1659 TTPGEEDANAG
+1659 TAPGEEDAS
-1670 GAEGTDTSN
+1670 AEDGTGTSN

-1722 FLLIVGFVL
+1722 FLLIVGFVF
-1731 WKRKTSKKSFDKQ
+1731 WKRKMSKKSFDKQ

>member
-1 LTVRKKA
+1 MSIRRKII
-8 LHSFLIA
+8 HSVLVG
-15 GMMLGN
+15 GMLLGN
-21 MNGTIVHG
+21 LNGVIVQSVSAVTQRNNEQV
-29 ISTVSTS
+29 ISNKKSLTNNVMGTKENNTVS
-36 NNVQTQPTKKGIET
+36 
-50 KTSNKTTSDTV
+50 SNKAKK
-61 VNKNTKS
+61 VNENNLNTRYSEEEVKKIIAEAIDDRFGYLYSEAMKS
-68 ETTTESSKKKEQK
+68 FDHNFKIGEAIKVEGDYRTWNFP
-81 TEEQKTEEQKTKE
+81 TEE
-94 QVKETEKLIKGLI
+94 
-107 SPRYAIEPPTS
+107 PS
-118 IPVAP
+118 IPIPESYLVGQIYLINRMTLNP
-123 NQLSV
+123 
-128 EHGNILSEYIQ
+128 EWTSE
-139 NGIRSKFDISSDT
+139 GIT
-152 LTVGDTIVLTNVSP
+152 
-166 IYYRESP
+166 
-173 IPLYKPGSGYH
+173 
-184 TRVENLSPLRDNGAA
+184 
-199 HPRPVYTINVES
+199 
-211 KSGNWRMQ
+211 KSGNWHVRFELKDRGQTLDNAGATITMTRLANNPVNGNEILENVRLDHLYSLRSNGFGIELYRMNGNVSF
-219 LTPTEQATAE
+219 LSAEQAIGDIKVTVKNGPHNLDEGQDVANLKLLDYLDVSNAKGTVSASWVEKPDTSKVGEQKGKVKVTDSVTSRETIVDVPFNVKPGPLRMTAKSGNFEVYQYDRLPDPKDYFEVPNANGTYIVEWLSNVNTNVSGVQNWQAKATAE
-229 DMNLGEIGV
+229 DGRTAE
-238 VFTRLKLAP
+238 
-247 PQEEIFEIPRFPY
+247 
-260 SYWWGNADEGGY
+260 
-272 SIERISTEFSFD
+272 
-284 GFSKTNIG
+284 
-292 NIKASVKEG
+292 ASVTINVKPHEG
-301 SHTLEHQQKIPDP
+301 LKVQLKPIEDRVMGN
-314 KEYIKVDN
+314 EYPSFASNFKDYIDSVTMNGVPVAVD
-322 TRGTVSYE
+322 
-330 WVKVPDS
+330 
-337 TKIGKQE
+337 
-344 VSIKVSDES
+344 
-353 GRAPVT
+353 
-359 VNFDLEIKPLIK
+359 DLE
-371 AIKDSIQIYQ
+371 
-381 NDPVPKIEEIFEVTH
+381 F
-396 QGSYQLSWVTSTST
+396 
-410 STPGMY
+410 
-416 SWQAKVLTQDGREAT
+416 
-431 ANVNVEIIP
+431 VE
-440 DEGLEI
+440 
-446 ELNSIDEQQLGNTT
+446 
-460 SLLSNNRFK
+460 
-469 ELIKKVSFRGTPID
+469 
-483 IDSLELV
+483 
-490 GAESLEPNYDTVGEQ
+490 AESSEPNFTYTGTQPVK
-505 ILRLTVQGRRPD
+505 LTVQTRHSNSG
-517 VNAMTKG
+517 VMIKG
-524 TVEAKVNVR
+524 TGETTVNVL
-533 WGSTI
+533 WGHTI
-538 LMKTSNGESAGA
+538 YMRSATGASAGS
-550 FSLTLDNSSSNSIPL
+550 FSLKTDNSGNPTAKIVFGTGIP
-565 KITRGLSSPLDVP
+565 SAMNVA
-578 VGPQVSPF
+578 VGPLSSPF
-586 SLYYSFEILRN
+586 SLYYSFEVLRGN
-597 QQVTYSQDVSNRATL
+597 TVVYSQDVSNRATL
-612 QQIIN
+612 QQIMD
-617 QFGNSS
+617 QFGNTS
-623 STIDVRLNDVIKIY
+623 STIDVRYDDVIKIY
-637 HPEHTINSSV
+637 HPERTPNSSV
-647 VMIDEKEN
+647 VMIDEKEE
-655 DFTYDTPYAY
+655 DYTYDSEYAY
-665 YKVTAYG
+665 YKITPYG
-672 FEPIPLLDAEVSQ
+672 FDPFPVLDAESSQ

-693 TKNIDPASLLKHVT
+693 TSMIEPASLLKNVT
-707 INGRVIDNSLYQ
+707 INGRTIDSKDYT
-719 VESSVDFDT
+719 VEALVDFDT
-728 STIGTRSM
+728 HAIGARKMNLNVTT
-736 RLKVSMNDGLATKE
+736 NDGLATKE
-750 FDVDY
+750 FEVDY
-755 QVKWGSTILL
+755 QVKWGSTFVL
-765 KGLDDATV
+765 KGLDNATV

-781 NDQWALHASQ
+781 NDQWALHASP

-801 VNNHFGRDI
+801 VNNHFGRDT

-910 GDDAAG
+910 GDDATG

-1030 IEVLRGEKVQYSQKV
+1030 IEVLRGERVQYSQEV

-1055 NSFGTNGTPAVTVQL
+1055 NGFGTNGTQAVTVQL

-1134 STASDAELIDRV
+1134 TTAADAELIDRV

-1159 IERRSEIDTTTIGN
+1159 IERRSEIDTTTVGN

-1185 LSSVQLELPY
+1185 LTSVQVELPY

-1202 FVLKGEE
+1202 FILKGEE
-1209 KEGKRGIVGSFSLLD
+1209 KEGKKGIVGSFSLLD
-1224 QNDELAIYATK
+1224 QNDQLAIYATK

-1244 PVNPAYGRNAYYRI
+1244 PVNSAYGRNAYYRI

-1367 TSEVDVTTLVE
+1367 TSEVDVTTLID

-1515 FNTGKALAVTP
+1515 FNTGKSLAVTP

-1615 GTSEIDTE
+1615 GSSEIDTE

-1659 TTPGEEDANAG
+1659 TTPGEEDAS
-1670 GAEGTDTSN
+1670 AEDGTGTSN
-1679 DPDADG
+1679 DPNADG

-1722 FLLIVGFVL
+1722 FLLVVGFVL
-1731 WKRKTSKKSFDKQ
+1731 WKRKMSKKSFDKQ

>member
-1 LTVRKKA
+1 ML
-8 LHSFLIA
+8 
-15 GMMLGN
+15 LGN
-21 MNGTIVHG
+21 LNGVIVQSVSAVTQRNNEQV
-29 ISTVSTS
+29 ISNKKSLTNNVMGTKKNNTVS
-36 NNVQTQPTKKGIET
+36 
-50 KTSNKTTSDTV
+50 SNKAKK
-61 VNKNTKS
+61 VNENNLNTRYSEEEVKKIIAEAIDDRFGYLYSEAMKS
-68 ETTTESSKKKEQK
+68 FDHNFKIGEAIKVEGDYRTWNFP
-81 TEEQKTEEQKTKE
+81 TEE
-94 QVKETEKLIKGLI
+94 
-107 SPRYAIEPPTS
+107 PS
-118 IPVAP
+118 IPIPESYLVGQIYLINRMTLNP
-123 NQLSV
+123 
-128 EHGNILSEYIQ
+128 EWTSE
-139 NGIRSKFDISSDT
+139 GIT
-152 LTVGDTIVLTNVSP
+152 
-166 IYYRESP
+166 
-173 IPLYKPGSGYH
+173 
-184 TRVENLSPLRDNGAA
+184 
-199 HPRPVYTINVES
+199 
-211 KSGNWRMQ
+211 KSGNWHVRFELKDRGQTLDNAGATITMTRLANNPVNGNEILENVRLDHLYSLRSNGFGIELYRMNGNVSF
-219 LTPTEQATAE
+219 LSAEQAIGDIKVTVKNGPHNLDEGQDVANLKLLDYLDVSNAKGTVSASWVEKPDTSKVGEQKGKVKVTDSVTSRETIVDVPFNVKPGPLRMTAKSGNFEVYQYDRLPDPKDYFEVPNANGTYIVEWLSNVNTNVSGVQNWQAKATAE
-229 DMNLGEIGV
+229 DGRTAE
-238 VFTRLKLAP
+238 
-247 PQEEIFEIPRFPY
+247 
-260 SYWWGNADEGGY
+260 
-272 SIERISTEFSFD
+272 
-284 GFSKTNIG
+284 
-292 NIKASVKEG
+292 ASVTINVKPHEG
-301 SHTLEHQQKIPDP
+301 LNVQLKPIEDRVMGN
-314 KEYIKVDN
+314 EYPSFASNFKDYIDSVTMNGVPVAVD
-322 TRGTVSYE
+322 
-330 WVKVPDS
+330 
-337 TKIGKQE
+337 
-344 VSIKVSDES
+344 
-353 GRAPVT
+353 
-359 VNFDLEIKPLIK
+359 DLE
-371 AIKDSIQIYQ
+371 
-381 NDPVPKIEEIFEVTH
+381 F
-396 QGSYQLSWVTSTST
+396 
-410 STPGMY
+410 
-416 SWQAKVLTQDGREAT
+416 
-431 ANVNVEIIP
+431 VE
-440 DEGLEI
+440 
-446 ELNSIDEQQLGNTT
+446 
-460 SLLSNNRFK
+460 
-469 ELIKKVSFRGTPID
+469 
-483 IDSLELV
+483 
-490 GAESLEPNYDTVGEQ
+490 AESSEPNFTYTGTQPVK
-505 ILRLTVQGRRPD
+505 LTVQTRHSNSG
-517 VNAMTKG
+517 VMIKG
-524 TVEAKVNVR
+524 TGETTINVL
-533 WGSTI
+533 WGHTI
-538 LMKTSNGESAGA
+538 YMRSATGASAGS
-550 FSLTLDNSSSNSIPL
+550 FSLKTDNSGNPTAKIVFGTGIP
-565 KITRGLSSPLDVP
+565 SAMNVA
-578 VGPQVSPF
+578 VGPLSSPF
-586 SLYYSFEILRN
+586 SLYYSFEVLRGDT
-597 QQVTYSQDVSNRATL
+597 VVYSQDVSNRATL
-612 QQIIN
+612 QQIMD
-617 QFGNSS
+617 QFGNTSS
-623 STIDVRLNDVIKIY
+623 MIDVRYDDVIKIY
-637 HPEHTINSSV
+637 HPERTPNSSV
-647 VMIDEKEN
+647 VMIDEKEE
-655 DFTYDTPYAY
+655 DYTYDSEYAY
-665 YKVTAYG
+665 YKITPYG
-672 FEPIPLLDAEVSQ
+672 FDPFPVLDAESSQ

-693 TKNIDPASLLKHVT
+693 TSVIEPASLLKNVT
-707 INGRVIDNSLYQ
+707 INGRTIDSKDYT
-719 VESSVDFDT
+719 VEALVDFDT
-728 STIGTRSM
+728 HTIGARKMNLNVTT
-736 RLKVSMNDGLATKE
+736 NDGLATKE
-750 FDVDY
+750 FEVDY
-755 QVKWGSTILL
+755 QVKWGSTFVL

-838 EGFNQGKPLNVKQGD
+838 EGFNQGKPLDVKQGD

-996 SLQTTNTTRQLKIH
+996 SLQTTNTTRQLKIQ

-1020 LGNDQDLYYS
+1020 LGNDQDFYYS
-1030 IEVLRGEKVQYSQKV
+1030 IEVLRGERVQYSQEV

-1055 NSFGTNGTPAVTVQL
+1055 NSFGTNGTQAVTVQL

-1134 STASDAELIDRV
+1134 TTVADAELIDRV

-1244 PVNPAYGRNAYYRI
+1244 PVNSAYGRNAYYRI

-1298 QSLPVEEGDIFR
+1298 ESLPVEEGDIFR

-1515 FNTGKALAVTP
+1515 FNTGKSLAVTT

-1659 TTPGEEDANAG
+1659 TTPGEEDATAG
-1670 GAEGTDTSN
+1670 EGAEGTDTSN
-1679 DPDADG
+1679 DPDAEG

-1693 EGSAAEGDESK
+1693 EAYGADGNGSN

-1712 NRVLPYIGAC
+1712 NRVLPYIGVC
-1722 FLLIVGFVL
+1722 LLLAVGFVL
-1731 WKRKTSKKSFDKQ
+1731 WKRKTAKN